1 MSRLSL
7 MSEGILMV
15 LAALLAAFAAA
26 LLAALDAAFDAARP
40 AAFEAALLAVLD
52 AAFDAARPAVVE
64 ATLPAV
70 LDAAL
75 DTARP
80 AVVKAAPAAVLDA
93 VLDAARPAVVDVV
106 PEDAPLAPF
115 EAACPA
121 TFVFCVFCFV
131 LKLALAVPLSQHPGP
146 TLLLPEEPLLFV
158 PDPDIVELLALDF
171 GIWFRIPFTVLAPL
185 PHVALLLTQAWPA
198 AIAVRALARSLV

>member
-15 LAALLAAFAAA
+15 PAALLVAFAAA

-40 AAFEAALLAVLD
+40 AAFEAALLAALD
-52 AAFDAARPAVVE
+52 AAFDAARPAAVE
-64 ATLPAV
+64 AALPAV
-70 LDAAL
+70 LDAG
-75 DTARP
+75 
-80 AVVKAAPAAVLDA
+80 
-93 VLDAARPAVVDVV
+93 LDAARPVVFDVV